1 MSVDVSVLRVECLF
15 MNEWGREAAKS
26 AKCLPSKHKDVS
38 SYPQCSCKKLGMVAC
53 VCNACAD
60 CWKQVGPW
68 SLLAVGVMF
77 SETLPQKIR

>member
-1 MSVDVSVLRVECLF
+1 M
-15 MNEWGREAAKS
+15 
-26 AKCLPSKHKDVS
+26 
-38 SYPQCSCKKLGMVAC
+38 CSCKKLGMVAC